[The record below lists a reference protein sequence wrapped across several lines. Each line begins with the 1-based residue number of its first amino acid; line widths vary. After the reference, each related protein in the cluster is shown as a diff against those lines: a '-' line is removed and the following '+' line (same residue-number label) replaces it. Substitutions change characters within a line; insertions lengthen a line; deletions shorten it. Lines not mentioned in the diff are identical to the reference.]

1 MQKLLGMTPGVLLL
15 VALLITFGQ
24 AGPRRSRWRDGNGF
38 YQRGLRE
45 EYRTNAGSSGWG
57 AAEGKCGYE
66 SCPEI
71 KKDMLN
77 VHLVP
82 HTHDD
87 VGWLKTVDQY
97 YYGSK
102 TLIQKAGVQY
112 ILDSV
117 IEALLRDPARK
128 FIYVETAFFFKWWN
142 EQTPEL
148 QDQVRDLVNQG
159 RLEFIGG
166 AWSMNDEAAT
176 HYQSIIDQFTW
187 GLRLLNDTF
196 GECGRPR
203 IGWQIDP
210 FGHSR
215 EQASIF
221 AQMGFDGY
229 FFGRLDYEDK
239 RQRLTKKNAE
249 MIWKASANLADSDL
263 FTGVLY
269 NTYQPP
275 PGFCFD
281 ILCSDEPFMDSPYS
295 AENNVD
301 AKVDKFLYYVQLQ
314 AKHYRTNNIVLT
326 MGGDFTYMD
335 ANVYFK
341 NLDKLIRYTNARQ
354 SNGSTVNVF
363 YSTPSCYLKAL
374 HDADI
379 TWPTKSDDFF
389 PYASDPHAFWTGYF
403 TSRPTVKRFERVG
416 NHFLQVCKQ
425 LTALAPSKEGHFGPH
440 LNVLREAMGVMQH
453 HDAVTGTEKQHVAND
468 YSRMLHRAI
477 EACGANTQ
485 IVLNQIVDP
494 VQKKSYAKKQHHG
507 VKRDFT
513 FEFDTCHL
521 LNISKCEMSETKD
534 NFMVTLYNPLAH
546 SGYQYVRLPVSG
558 SKYVVK
564 DYRGIETPSQM
575 VPIPDSVQSLNYRFS
590 NASYEIVFLAN
601 ELPPLGFKSYYVSR
615 VIESVDDFSKDSNP
629 SVRVQADQPQPTGWH
644 SEEVTIGNKYL
655 NISFDSNGFL
665 SSIVANGISS
675 RLRQTFVYYEAA
687 LGDNKEFT
695 NRSSGAYIFRPNG
708 TEKFVAES
716 VQLRVVKGNVVQEVH
731 QVFNEWISQVVRVYA
746 DENHVEFEWLVGD
759 IPIEDGIG
767 KEVVS
772 RCYSAA
778 QSNGVFYT
786 DSNGREMIKRT
797 RNHRDTWDLHLEES
811 IAGNYYP
818 VTAKIALEDENL
830 RLAVLT
836 DRAQGGSSLEDGA
849 VELMVHRRLLH
860 DDAFGVEEA
869 LDERAFGKG
878 LVARGKH
885 YVVFGSKKTSNPTLQ
900 AKERFLQNQVLLPTW
915 IFLSDTS
922 KFKYEDWQKRFI
934 NIYSALSLS
943 LPLNVNLMTFEPWK
957 DNSILVR
964 FEHLL
969 EKGEDQLY
977 SKPVRFNLQDIFRSL
992 SIEAVRETTLAGN
1005 QWKDDNKRFK
1015 FKPDPAYLQHVTKAS
1030 LFGKG
1035 KGPNAAAEAGV
1046 PMQSSTKVE
1055 SNQEETVTESLR
1067 NVSNEGYEIVLG
1079 PMQIRTFVLQLEFR
1093 P

>member
-1 MQKLLGMTPGVLLL
+1 
-15 VALLITFGQ
+15 
-24 AGPRRSRWRDGNGF
+24 
-38 YQRGLRE
+38 
-45 EYRTNAGSSGWG
+45 
-57 AAEGKCGYE
+57 
-66 SCPEI
+66 
-71 KKDMLN
+71 MLN
-77 VHLVP
+77 IHLVP

-102 TLIQKAGVQY
+102 TFIQKAGVQY
-112 ILDSV
+112 IIDSV
-117 IEALLRDPARK
+117 IESLLKDPTRR

-166 AWSMNDEAAT
+166 AWSMNDEAST

-196 GECGRPR
+196 GECGRPK

-221 AQMGFDGY
+221 AQMGFDGM

-239 RQRLTKKNAE
+239 RTRMTKKNAE
-249 MIWKASANLADSDL
+249 MIWKSSANLADSDL

-281 ILCSDEPFMDSPYS
+281 ILCSDEPFIDSPYS

-301 AKVDKFLYYVQLQ
+301 FKVEKFLYYVDSQS
-314 AKHYRTNNIVLT
+314 KHYRTNNIILT

-354 SNGSTVNVF
+354 SNGSNVNVF

-403 TSRPTVKRFERVG
+403 TSRPTVKRYERVG

-425 LTALAPSKEGHFGPH
+425 LTALAPNKENHFTPH
-440 LNVLREAMGVMQH
+440 LNMLRDAMGVMQH

-468 YSRMLHRAI
+468 YSRMLHRAMQ
-477 EACGANTQ
+477 ACGANTQ
-485 IVLNQIVDP
+485 VVLNQIVDP
-494 VQKKSYAKKQHHG
+494 VQKKALSKKLYHG
-507 VKRDFT
+507 TKREFT
-513 FEFDTCHL
+513 FAFETCHL
-521 LNISKCEMSETKD
+521 LNISKCETTESKD

-546 SGYQYVRLPVSG
+546 SGYQYVRLPVTG
-558 SKYVVK
+558 NKYIVK
-564 DYRGIETPSQM
+564 DYRGVETPSQM
-575 VPIPDSVQSLNYRFS
+575 VPIPETVQDLNYRFS
-590 NASYEIVFLAN
+590 NATHEIVFLAN
-601 ELPPLGFKSYYVSR
+601 ELPPLGFKSYFVSR
-615 VIESVDDFSKDSNP
+615 IIETVDDFSKDP
-629 SVRVQADQPQPTGWH
+629 SPSAHFQADEPHKLWH

-655 NISFDSNGFL
+655 NVSFDTNGFL
-665 SSIVANGISS
+665 SHITANGISS
-675 RLRQTFVYYEAA
+675 RLRQTFIYYEGAN
-687 LGDNKEFT
+687 GNNVEFK

-708 TEKFVAES
+708 TEKYVSDS
-716 VQLRVVKGNVVQEVH
+716 VQLRVVKGNVVQEVY
-731 QVFNEWISQVVRVYA
+731 QVFNAWISQVVRVYA
-746 DENHVEFEWLVGD
+746 DENHVEFEWLVGP
-759 IPIEDGIG
+759 IPVDEGIG

-772 RCYSAA
+772 RFYTAA
-778 QSNGVFYT
+778 QSNGVFWT

-797 RNHRDTWDLHLEES
+797 RNHRDTWDLHLEEP

-818 VTAKIALEDENL
+818 VTAKIALEDENI
-830 RLAVLT
+830 RLAVLN
-836 DRAQGGSSLEDGA
+836 DRAQGGSSLEDGSL
-849 VELMVHRRLLH
+849 ELMVHRRLLH

-869 LDERAFGKG
+869 LDERAFGRG

-885 YVVFGSKKTSNPTLQ
+885 YVVFGAKKTSNPTLQ
-900 AKERFLQNQVLLPTW
+900 ARERFLQNQILLPNW
-915 IFLSDTS
+915 MFFSDTTN
-922 KFKYEDWQKRFI
+922 FKYEDWQKRFN

-957 DNSILVR
+957 ENSILVR

-969 EKGEDQLY
+969 EKGEDPMY
-977 SKPVRFNLQDIFRSL
+977 SKPVRFNLQDIFRSF
-992 SIEAVRETTLAGN
+992 SIEAIRETTLAGN
-1005 QWKDDNKRFK
+1005 QWKEDNKRFQ
-1015 FKPDPAYLQHVTKAS
+1015 FKADPAYLQQVTKAA
-1030 LFGKG
+1030 LFGVNPFRQDKVAQSDIET
-1035 KGPNAAAEAGV
+1035 KQEEAAE
-1046 PMQSSTKVE
+1046 
-1055 SNQEETVTESLR
+1055 NLR

-1079 PMQIRTFVLQLEFR
+1079 PMQIRTFVMELEFR